1 MNYLNNLRG
10 NITRCGEY
18 TDDGCGCLQPSN
30 QEGRCNTKATTEY
43 QSDETNEKSTQE
55 TELTPEFILRQF
67 KRISDEDVSFM
78 GFSPVW
84 SRPEWMICQY
94 WL

>member
-1 MNYLNNLRG
+1 MMDVVVYSHQKIKL
-10 NITRCGEY
+10 
-18 TDDGCGCLQPSN
+18 
-30 QEGRCNTKATTEY
+30 EGFATLKE
-43 QSDETNEKSTQE
+43 QLSISLMKPNEKSTQE

-84 SRPEWMICQY
+84 SRPEWDDMSV
-94 WL
+94 LPVAPPAANNG